1 MMIPDGL
8 DVLYADQKIVVVNKP
23 SGLLSVPGR
32 GPDHQDCVV
41 SRVREMFPE
50 SRRFPSVHRLDMDT
64 SGLMVLAL
72 TARANHELCLQFQQR
87 EVSKRYT
94 GLLDGLVAK
103 EEGLIDLPLRMDMF
117 NRPYQ
122 MYDPIHGKRALT
134 EWRRLAIEDD
144 RTRVEFVLHT
154 GRTHQLRVHS
164 AHPLGLGCPLVG
176 DRLYGTGTGP
186 GQLKLHASY
195 LCFVHPKTKDVMEFV
210 SKPKF

>member
-1 MMIPDGL
+1 MDIPQGL
-8 DVLYADQKIVVVNKP
+8 DVVYADRKIVVVNKP

-32 GPDHQDCVV
+32 GPENQDCVV
-41 SRVREMFPE
+41 NRVREMFPE

-64 SGLMVLAL
+64 SGLMVLGI
-72 TARANHELCLQFQQR
+72 TARANRELCTQFQQR
-87 EVSKRYT
+87 EVDKKYI

-103 EEGLIDLPLRMDMF
+103 PEGMIDLPLRMDRF

-122 MYDPIHGKRALT
+122 IYDPIHGKRALT
-134 EWRRLAIEDD
+134 QWRRLGVEDGH
-144 RTRVEFVLHT
+144 TRVEFILLT

-186 GQLKLHASY
+186 GQLKLHAGY
-195 LCFVHPKTKDVMEFV
+195 LRFTHPKTKEIMEFATE
-210 SKPKF
+210 PPF

>member
-1 MMIPDGL
+1 MDIPQGL
-8 DVLYADQKIVVVNKP
+8 DVVYADRKIVVVNKP

-32 GPDHQDCVV
+32 GPENQDCVV
-41 SRVREMFPE
+41 NRVREMFPE

-64 SGLMVLAL
+64 SGLMVLGI
-72 TARANHELCLQFQQR
+72 TARANRELCIQFQQR
-87 EVSKRYT
+87 EVDKKYI

-103 EEGLIDLPLRMDMF
+103 PEGMIDLPLRMDRF

-122 MYDPIHGKRALT
+122 VYDPIHGKRALT
-134 EWRRLAIEDD
+134 QWRMLGVEDGH
-144 RTRVEFVLHT
+144 TRVEFILLT

-186 GQLKLHASY
+186 GQLRLHAGY
-195 LCFVHPKTKDVMEFV
+195 LRFTHPKTKEIMEFATE
-210 SKPKF
+210 PPF